1 MSNFKMYGGAKAPF
15 FPFPFDAYGCVYN
28 HAGEFMSSLTFS
40 WGLSSV
46 WKLVIMKYDIVSDR
60 L

>member
-1 MSNFKMYGGAKAPF
+1 MFGGLSPPNPHVAT
-15 FPFPFDAYGCVYN
+15 GLSVYSAN
-28 HAGEFMSSLTFS
+28 VGEFMSWLTFS

-46 WKLVIMKYDIVSDR
+46 WKLVIMKYDLVSNR